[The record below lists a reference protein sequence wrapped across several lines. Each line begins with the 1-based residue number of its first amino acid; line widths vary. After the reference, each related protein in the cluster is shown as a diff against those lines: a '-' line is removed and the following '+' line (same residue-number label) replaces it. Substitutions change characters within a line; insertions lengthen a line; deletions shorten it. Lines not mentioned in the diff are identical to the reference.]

1 MHLARQKAF
10 DHSSAPVYH
19 GVSAPVCMHIAHCAA
34 LAAALLLG
42 ACGGGGGGAGPAPGD
57 PVPPNPAPVVTAP
70 RPTTQPLTTEVFV
83 NGPAEFSV
91 AAEGEGIR
99 YQWQRDGL
107 DLPGATAP
115 SLILP
120 QAGVADS
127 GRHFRVVLSNAG
139 GSVTSDAA
147 ALLVADK
154 AWSKEQKLETN
165 DSGGASHTQVAMDGI
180 GNAFVVWSQRSA
192 GRESVWVNQYS
203 AAGAAWGTASLLEFD
218 DITGT
223 GSPAVAATAGGD
235 AMVVWT
241 QGAGD
246 ALMQSA
252 LFFADA
258 AVWSSPIAVENPAAL
273 EGTADSDPVLTLDEA
288 GNALALWVQ
297 QGPTGQRN
305 LKAARFDRGTLKWEP
320 AALIETADGAVREV
334 SLQVRS
340 DADGNA
346 MALWVQ
352 SDGTRDDLWASRFDA
367 ATRTWGNAAQ
377 VEDVDDAVVGTP
389 SLALQANG
397 DAVVAW
403 RQVNAGA
410 TVVKARRYT
419 AASRA
424 WGAEAR
430 LEPLAGAPGDPS
442 AAIDANGNA
451 MVIWNLSAPDASRS
465 FHVRVARSPAGSQ
478 DWAAPRTLSSSRFPF
493 NFPRGVSAR
502 IAFDGDGNATALY
515 SSTPDPERGIQF
527 IQAQRYY
534 AVADDWGT
542 AFKLDDSSTPHDKS
556 TATLMMRSDGS
567 GIATWNRFDDNNGA
581 SLYANNYRAP

>member
-1 MHLARQKAF
+1 MHLARQKTF
-10 DHSSAPVYH
+10 GDSSAPVYH
-19 GVSAPVCMHIAHCAA
+19 GVSTTVCMHIARCAA

-42 ACGGGGGGAGPAPGD
+42 ACGGGGGDAGPAPAD
-57 PVPPNPAPVVTAP
+57 PVPPNPAPVVAAP

-83 NGPAEFSV
+83 NSPAEFSV

-99 YQWQRDGL
+99 YQWQKDGL
-107 DLPGATAP
+107 DIPGATAP
-115 SLILP
+115 SLTLP
-120 QAGVADS
+120 QAGLADS
-127 GRHFRVVLSNAG
+127 GRRFRVVLSNAG

-165 DSGGASHTQVAMDGI
+165 DSGGAAGAQIAVDGT
-180 GNAFVVWSQRSA
+180 GNAFVAWSQRSA

-218 DITGT
+218 DITST

-258 AVWSSPIAVENPAAL
+258 AVWISPIAVENPAAL
-273 EGTADSDPVLTLDEA
+273 EGTADFDPVLTLDEA

-297 QGPTGQRN
+297 KGPTGQRN

-320 AALIETADGAVREV
+320 ATLIETADGAVRES
-334 SLQVRS
+334 SLQIRS

-367 ATRTWGNAAQ
+367 ATRTWGNAEH
-377 VEDVDDAVVGTP
+377 VEDADGAVAGAP
-389 SLALQANG
+389 SLALRANG
-397 DAVVAW
+397 DAVATW

-410 TVVKARRYT
+410 TAVKARRYT
-419 AASRA
+419 AASRT
-424 WGAEAR
+424 WGAEAT
-430 LEPLAGAPGDPS
+430 LEPLAGSPGEPS

-465 FHVRVARSPAGSQ
+465 FHVRVTRSPAGGQ
-478 DWAAPRTLSSSRFPF
+478 DWAVPRTLSSSRFPF

-515 SSTPDPERGIQF
+515 SSTPDPERGVQF

-542 AFKLDDSSTPHDKS
+542 AFKLDDSSTPQDKS
-556 TATLMMRSDGS
+556 VARLVVRGDGS
-567 GIATWNRFDDNNGA
+567 GIVIWNRFDDNNGA

>member
-1 MHLARQKAF
+1 
-10 DHSSAPVYH
+10 
-19 GVSAPVCMHIAHCAA
+19 MHIAHCAA
-34 LAAALLLG
+34 LAAAVLLG
-42 ACGGGGGGAGPAPGD
+42 ACGGGGAGPAPAAPD
-57 PVPPNPAPVVTAP
+57 PLIPAPAVTVP
-70 RPTTQPLTTEVFV
+70 KPTTQPRTTEVFI

-99 YQWQRDGL
+99 YQWQKDGL
-107 DLPGATAP
+107 DIPGATAP
-115 SLILP
+115 SLTVP
-120 QAGVADS
+120 QAGLADS
-127 GRHFRVVLSNAG
+127 GRRFRVVLSNAG

-165 DSGGASHTQVAMDGI
+165 DSGGAAGAQIAMDGA
-180 GNAFVVWSQRSA
+180 GNAFVVWSQRFA
-192 GRESVWVNQYS
+192 GRMSVWVNQYS

-218 DITGT
+218 DITST

-235 AMVVWT
+235 AMVVWA

-258 AVWSSPIAVENPAAL
+258 AVWSSPIAVENPAGL
-273 EGTADSDPVLTLDEA
+273 EGTADFDPVLTLDQA

-297 QGPTGQRN
+297 KAPTGQRN
-305 LKAARFDRGTLKWEP
+305 LKAARFDRSALKWGP
-320 AALIETADGAVREV
+320 ASLIETGEGAVREV

-367 ATRTWGNAAQ
+367 ASGTWGNAEH
-377 VEDVDDAVVGTP
+377 VEDADDAVVGTP
-389 SLALQANG
+389 SLALRANG

-403 RQVNAGA
+403 RQANAGA
-410 TVVKARRYT
+410 TAVKARRYT

-424 WGAEAR
+424 WGAAAT
-430 LEPLAGAPGDPS
+430 LEPLAGSPGEPS

-465 FHVRVARSPAGSQ
+465 FHVRVTRSPTGGQ

-493 NFPRGVSAR
+493 NFPRGVSPR
-502 IAFDGDGNATALY
+502 IAFDGAGNATAIY

-542 AFKLDDSSTPHDKS
+542 AFTLDDSSTPQDKS
-556 TATLMMRSDGS
+556 TATLAVRGDGS
-567 GIATWNRFDDNNGA
+567 GVVTWSRFDDNNGA

>member
-1 MHLARQKAF
+1 MHSARQKAF
-10 DHSSAPVYH
+10 GDSSAPVYH
-19 GVSAPVCMHIAHCAA
+19 GASAAVRMRIAHCAA

-42 ACGGGGGGAGPAPGD
+42 ACGGGGAGPTPTD

-70 RPTTQPLTTEVFV
+70 KPTTQPLTTEVFV

-99 YQWQRDGL
+99 YQWQKDGL
-107 DLPGATAP
+107 DIPGATAP
-115 SLILP
+115 SLTVP
-120 QAGVADS
+120 QAGLADS
-127 GRHFRVVLSNAG
+127 GRRFRVVLSNAG

-154 AWSKEQKLETN
+154 AWSKEQRLETN
-165 DSGGASHTQVAMDGI
+165 DSGGAAGAQLAMDGI
-180 GNAFVVWSQRSA
+180 GNAFVAWSQRFA
-192 GRESVWVNQYS
+192 GRMSVWVNQYS

-218 DITGT
+218 DITGA
-223 GSPAVAATAGGD
+223 GPPAVAATASGD

-241 QGAGD
+241 RGAGT
-246 ALMQSA
+246 ARMHSA

-258 AVWSSPIAVENPAAL
+258 SVWSSPIAVETPAASD
-273 EGTADSDPVLTLDEA
+273 GADDFDPVLTLDEA

-297 QGPTGQRN
+297 QGPTGRRS

-320 AALIETADGAVREV
+320 ATLIETADGAVREG

-367 ATRTWGNAAQ
+367 TTGTWGNAEH
-377 VEDVDDAVVGTP
+377 VEDADDAVVGTP
-389 SLALQANG
+389 SLALRANG
-397 DAVVAW
+397 DAVATW

-424 WGAEAR
+424 WGAAAT
-430 LEPLAGAPGDPS
+430 LEPLAGSPGDPS

-465 FHVRVARSPAGSQ
+465 FHVRVTRSPAGGQ
-478 DWAAPRTLSSSRFPF
+478 DWAVPRTLSSSRFPF
-493 NFPRGVSAR
+493 NFPRGFSAR
-502 IAFDGDGNATALY
+502 IAFDGDGNATAIF

-542 AFKLDDSSTPHDKS
+542 AFKLDDSSTPADKS
-556 TATLMMRSDGS
+556 VARLVVRGDGS
-567 GIATWNRFDDNNGA
+567 GIVIWNRFDDNNGA